1 MAFGVWDYVV
11 FGITLI
17 ISAAIGVYARFSG
30 GRQKTNQEYLLAN
43 RSMPIWPVSF
53 SLMASF
59 MSAVTLL
66 GVSNENYQFGTQFV
80 VINISYGLAT
90 PICAYLFLPVFYNM
104 GVTSAYEYLE
114 KRFGLLTR
122 LVASLSYTIQMVLYM
137 GIALFA
143 PALAMETVTGI
154 KMNYAIIL
162 IGGVCSFYSII
173 GGLKAVLLT
182 DVFQSILMFAAVLI
196 VGISGIAYAGSMS
209 EIFRV
214 ANEGGRLQL
223 WNFDPDPTVRHT
235 WFTLVIGGMGT
246 YLSLY
251 GVSQAQIQRLV
262 SVKTLKNAQL
272 SLWWQ
277 WPILS
282 SLSLTTSFS
291 GLVIYWYYSTCDPL
305 LAGRIN
311 SRDQN
316 MPRYI
321 MDALKDYPGIAGL
334 FVAGIFSACLSTV
347 STALNSL
354 SAITLEDYFKN
365 IYLFIKKKPY
375 EPSVRDSALISKV
388 LATCYGVICILVAFL
403 TQNLGGVLQASLT
416 IFGVVGGPLL
426 GVFTL
431 GMFTKVANQ
440 WGVITGHIIGM
451 AVAMWSQFGKP
462 RPPAPVLD
470 FSIED
475 CSAFEGFQYN
485 STVPIGTSDDEE
497 PTYFYLY
504 RLSYM
509 YAVVLGF
516 LLTLIVGYV
525 TSYILYWTKLQN
537 MHKIYVK
544 GSVNEINVNLF
555 VPPLARLY
563 KRHNDEKRDI
573 R

>member
-1 MAFGVWDYVV
+1 
-11 FGITLI
+11 
-17 ISAAIGVYARFSG
+17 
-30 GRQKTNQEYLLAN
+30 
-43 RSMPIWPVSF
+43 
-53 SLMASF
+53 
-59 MSAVTLL
+59 
-66 GVSNENYQFGTQFV
+66 
-80 VINISYGLAT
+80 
-90 PICAYLFLPVFYNM
+90 
-104 GVTSAYEYLE
+104 
-114 KRFGLLTR
+114 
-122 LVASLSYTIQMVLYM
+122 
-137 GIALFA
+137 
-143 PALAMETVTGI
+143 
-154 KMNYAIIL
+154 
-162 IGGVCSFYSII
+162 
-173 GGLKAVLLT
+173 
-182 DVFQSILMFAAVLI
+182 
-196 VGISGIAYAGSMS
+196 
-209 EIFRV
+209 
-214 ANEGGRLQL
+214 
-223 WNFDPDPTVRHT
+223 
-235 WFTLVIGGMGT
+235 MGT

-251 GVSQAQIQRLV
+251 GVSQAQVQRLV

-277 WPILS
+277 WPILT

-291 GLVIYWYYSTCDPL
+291 GLVIYWYYRTCDPF

-316 MPRYI
+316 MPLYI

-375 EPSVRDSALISKV
+375 EPSVRDSAMISKI

-431 GMFTKVANQ
+431 GMFTKIANQ
-440 WGVITGHIIGM
+440 WGVIFGHIVGM
-451 AVAMWSQFGKP
+451 AIAMWSQFGKP
-462 RPPAPVLD
+462 RPKAPLLD

-475 CSAFEGFQYN
+475 CSAFEGFKYN
-485 STVPIGTSDDEE
+485 STVPADIPIGTSEDVE
-497 PTYFYLY
+497 PTFFYLY

-509 YAVVLGF
+509 YAVILGF
-516 LLTLIVGYV
+516 LLTLIIGYI
-525 TSYILYWTKLQN
+525 TSYILYLLKLQT

-544 GSVNEINVNLF
+544 GSINEINVNLF

-563 KRHNDEKRDI
+563 KKNNDEKRVV